1 MSKALIPKMSICK
14 QGSTKFDKSRDDV
27 WLKYIDI
34 VDKNYSTNHQS
45 LNIFLDNTKIR
56 MKVSIKVIY
65 MKQTTHTNEVKQ
77 ERMYMKHIIKN

>member
-1 MSKALIPKMSICK
+1 MPKMSICK

-45 LNIFLDNTKIR
+45 LNIFLDN
-56 MKVSIKVIY
+56 
-65 MKQTTHTNEVKQ
+65 
-77 ERMYMKHIIKN
+77 IKNSDESEHQSYLHEANKSH